1 MLAAMIAFAEVPAA
15 ALVGSIK
22 VPDDVLN
29 HVAASTSLLH
39 TPLAGSSSMR
49 ATTTCALLMTST
61 SVPDVAVIDRRAL
74 LVSLNDAAA
83 AVPALKETVTFCRP
97 APGPVESAAH
107 AATIAVMPRMAPRKT
122 VLRIVCSIG
131 CGRVIGGGPSRSRIS
146 PGFRR
151 NLVSPIPHLWW
162 GSK

>member
-1 MLAAMIAFAEVPAA
+1 
-15 ALVGSIK
+15 
-22 VPDDVLN
+22 
-29 HVAASTSLLH
+29 
-39 TPLAGSSSMR
+39 MR
-49 ATTTCALLMTST
+49 ATSTCALLMTST
-61 SVPDVAVIDRRAL
+61 SVPDVAVIARRAL

-131 CGRVIGGGPSRSRIS
+131 CGRVIGGGPSRSLIS
-146 PGFRR
+146 LWLPRQF
-151 NLVSPIPHLWW
+151 VPPITPL
-162 GSK
+162 GGAADGGAR

>member
-1 MLAAMIAFAEVPAA
+1 
-15 ALVGSIK
+15 
-22 VPDDVLN
+22 
-29 HVAASTSLLH
+29 
-39 TPLAGSSSMR
+39 MR

-61 SVPDVAVIDRRAL
+61 SVPDVVVIDRSTL

-97 APGPVESAAH
+97 APGAVESAAH

-131 CGRVIGGGPSRSRIS
+131 CGRVIGGGPLPPRILPCS
-146 PGFRR
+146 GPQLWTAPTFG
-151 NLVSPIPHLWW
+151 VGIPYC
-162 GSK
+162 

>member
-1 MLAAMIAFAEVPAA
+1 
-15 ALVGSIK
+15 
-22 VPDDVLN
+22 
-29 HVAASTSLLH
+29 
-39 TPLAGSSSMR
+39 MR

-61 SVPDVAVIDRRAL
+61 SVPDVVVIDRSTL

-97 APGPVESAAH
+97 APGAVESAAH

-131 CGRVIGGGPSRSRIS
+131 CARVIGGYGSRSRLV
-146 PGFRR
+146 RR
-151 NLVSPIPHLWW
+151 VLLPSRH
-162 GSK
+162 